1 MSAGRGPED
10 VAAAELAQFQHYVRF
25 VSRNPAKNRRRFYHL
40 SWQVSLDGA
49 TALVCRWGR
58 LGTQGQSRGG
68 FFPFKLAK
76 IVRGSHARKW
86 QGEKIQSR
94 SAASP
99 GIL

>member
-25 VSRNPAKNRRRFYHL
+25 VSLNPAKNRRRFYHL

-58 LGTQGQSRGG
+58 LGTQGRSRVLSL
-68 FFPFKLAK
+68 PERLEAQPTLERLIRRRLK
-76 IVRGSHARKW
+76 RGYQVSEW
-86 QGEKIQSR
+86 Q
-94 SAASP
+94 
-99 GIL
+99 